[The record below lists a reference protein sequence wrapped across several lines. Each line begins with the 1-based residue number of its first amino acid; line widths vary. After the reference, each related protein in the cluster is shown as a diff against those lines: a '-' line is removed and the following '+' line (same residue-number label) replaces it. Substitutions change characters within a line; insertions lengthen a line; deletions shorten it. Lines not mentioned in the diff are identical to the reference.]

1 MTTSQIKNIVAITAC
16 PTGVTQTFMAAE
28 AIMLYSK
35 QQGWNSK
42 VETRGQVATNNA
54 NNTLSADD
62 IAQADLVFVAADI
75 EVDLTQ
81 FKDKL
86 VYRTSTRA
94 VLKDTAGEFEKA
106 LTEGKVEGECCSHSG
121 EACSHN
127 EQSCESNSCEKA
139 CPFSRLPKL
148 LPAIVGIAV
157 AIAVVVYA
165 LS

>member
-42 VETRGQVATNNA
+42 VETRGQVVA
-54 NNTLSADD
+54 NNSQNELTAED
-62 IAQADLVFVAADI
+62 ILQADLVFIAADVD
-75 EVDLTQ
+75 VDLTP
-81 FKDKL
+81 FKGKL

-94 VLKDTAGEFEKA
+94 ALKDIAGEFEKA

-121 EACSHN
+121 EACCHS
-127 EQSCESNSCEKA
+127 EQSCASNSCEKA